1 MTALRLFA
9 VFVIFVLATIAWV
22 VLGATDAIRTN
33 DTGDK
38 LHTSVGGLL
47 GSKQGQ
53 DAPTFTWSRS
63 KGGNGKLGIAGTD
76 IDARFTLDQRKK
88 GLLWYAGYKVAFS
101 ADYRVTNSETK
112 PVDATMRFSFPT
124 KDGAYDGFAVKI
136 DGVEVPVAYREG
148 VAVAD
153 FPLAAGQ
160 TARISTGYTA
170 HGLDEWRYRPTPG
183 VVDVVRDFRLT
194 MHTDFANVDYP
205 QGAVSPTERATPEGS
220 GLRLTWDYASLVSG
234 RPIALTIP
242 APPNPGPLASRI
254 SFFAPVSL
262 LFFFAALILLTA
274 TSGIK
279 LHPIHYGFLAAAF
292 FAFHLLLSYLADQ
305 IDINV
310 AFLIASAASVVLLIG
325 YLSVVV
331 GRNRALIEIALSQ
344 VVFLVLF
351 SYSFFFEG
359 LTGLAITIGSVA
371 TLAYFMARTAKV
383 DWDTV
388 FRKAPKTP
396 RYAAPYEPTAPPAP
410 PAPSA

>member
-1 MTALRLFA
+1 M
-9 VFVIFVLATIAWV
+9 I
-22 VLGATDAIRTN
+22 
-33 DTGDK
+33 
-38 LHTSVGGLL
+38 
-47 GSKQGQ
+47 
-53 DAPTFTWSRS
+53 
-63 KGGNGKLGIAGTD
+63 
-76 IDARFTLDQRKK
+76 
-88 GLLWYAGYKVAFS
+88 
-101 ADYRVTNSETK
+101 
-112 PVDATMRFSFPT
+112 
-124 KDGAYDGFAVKI
+124 
-136 DGVEVPVAYREG
+136 
-148 VAVAD
+148 
-153 FPLAAGQ
+153 
-160 TARISTGYTA
+160 
-170 HGLDEWRYRPTPG
+170 
-183 VVDVVRDFRLT
+183 RDFRLT

-305 IDINV
+305 VDINV
-310 AFLIASAASVVLLIG
+310 AFLIASAASVMLLIG
-325 YLSVVV
+325 YLSAVV

-383 DWDTV
+383 DWDGV
-388 FRKAPKTP
+388 FRKAPKAP
-396 RYAAPYEPTAPPAP
+396 RHTVPYAPPARP
-410 PAPSA
+410 VPDA